1 MIEKYDLGHG
11 TTSALKP
18 THVNSYFQMMAN
30 EAKAITDPISV
41 LVLREDNIRACKQG
55 ATIVLRFI

>member
-30 EAKAITDPISV
+30 EAITDPISV